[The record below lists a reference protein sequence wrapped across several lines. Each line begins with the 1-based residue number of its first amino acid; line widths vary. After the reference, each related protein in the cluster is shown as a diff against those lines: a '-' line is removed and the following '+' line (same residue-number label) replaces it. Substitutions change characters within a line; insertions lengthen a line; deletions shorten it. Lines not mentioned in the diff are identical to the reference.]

1 MLRKKIVFSLIFILL
16 IASLALY
23 WGSIGFRILSK
34 LASILKPDEAQPTY
48 PIQAATRQSKGIS
61 LTDTAPLQLALESD
75 GESRNWEG
83 IVRLDDLGF
92 IIISDK
98 FPKTILAFVQYP

>member
-1 MLRKKIVFSLIFILL
+1 MLQKKIVFSLISILL

-23 WGSIGFRILSK
+23 WGSIGYRIPSR

-48 PIQAATRQSKGIS
+48 PMQAAAGQSKGIS

-83 IVRLDDLGF
+83 IVRLDDLDF
-92 IIISDK
+92 IIITDK
-98 FPKTILAFVQYP
+98 FPKTMLAFVQYP